1 LLQKYCRGKKKM
13 AKIKKGDSVMVIAGG
28 NDTKRPLK
36 GKVGRVLQL
45 VGDDRVVVEGLNIV
59 TRHKRATA
67 PGQESGKISREA
79 SIHLSNAMYY
89 AEKIAKPVRIK
100 YSKLADGRKVRGYT
114 DPETKE
120 FVQIDA

>member
-1 LLQKYCRGKKKM
+1 M
-13 AKIKKGDSVMVIAGG
+13 AKLKKGDSVMVIAGG
-28 NDTKRPLK
+28 NEQKRPLK
-36 GKVGRVLQL
+36 GKIGKVLRL
-45 VGDDRVVVEGLNIV
+45 VGDDRVIVEGLNIV
-59 TRHKRATA
+59 TKHKKATA

-79 SIHLSNAMYY
+79 PIHISNAMYY

-100 YSKLADGRKVRGYT
+100 YSNLADGRKVRGYT